1 MNFFLTVIYG
11 YIFVAGLVIFLI
23 TRDRKKFGL
32 FFNRRP
38 RLASIITAILF
49 FGILVGIYSTAVEP
63 FILKTTNITLQSDK
77 IQSPIKIAFV
87 SDMQVGQWKKT
98 AWVEKIVKKIIA
110 GDPDIIIIGGDL
122 IDNEGTFEDESKYLE
137 PLENLT
143 SRYPVY
149 YVLGNHEYG
158 IGGHTINKPDKYTG
172 DRSQL
177 LINRMRGL
185 GATLLRNDIVCPGI
199 NNQKICLFGIDDI
212 WKTKPNF
219 SELNN
224 WNENDPL
231 IFITHNPDGILSYP
245 ANFPSPV
252 LTLAG
257 HTHGGQVWIPLWGS
271 PVGAQMILDESY
283 YRGMNYFNGSAIYT
297 SVGAGESG
305 GAPLR
310 LFAVPEAV
318 IIELKP

>member
-1 MNFFLTVIYG
+1 M
-11 YIFVAGLVIFLI
+11 
-23 TRDRKKFGL
+23 K
-32 FFNRRP
+32 
-38 RLASIITAILF
+38 
-49 FGILVGIYSTAVEP
+49 
-63 FILKTTNITLQSDK
+63 
-77 IQSPIKIAFV
+77 
-87 SDMQVGQWKKT
+87 
-98 AWVEKIVKKIIA
+98 
-110 GDPDIIIIGGDL
+110 
-122 IDNEGTFEDESKYLE
+122 
-137 PLENLT
+137 NLT

-149 YVLGNHEYG
+149 YILGNHEYG

-177 LINRMRGL
+177 LINRMRGF
-185 GATLLRNDIVCPGI
+185 GATLLRNDIVCSGI

-224 WNENDPL
+224 WNESDPL
-231 IFITHNPDGILSYP
+231 VFITHNPDGILSYP

-252 LTLAG
+252 LTLSG

-271 PVGAQMILDESY
+271 PVGAQMVLDQSY

-310 LFAVPEAV
+310 LFAVPEVV
-318 IIELKP
+318 IVELEP